1 MNGAASRARSNA
13 ILYSLL
19 LLLSVLLALRVE
31 GVVSWSYGAVF
42 LPLWLWNLLVLA
54 GAVSGI
60 LTWVI
65 KRRER

>member
-60 LTWVI
+60 LTWVL
-65 KRRER
+65 KKRER